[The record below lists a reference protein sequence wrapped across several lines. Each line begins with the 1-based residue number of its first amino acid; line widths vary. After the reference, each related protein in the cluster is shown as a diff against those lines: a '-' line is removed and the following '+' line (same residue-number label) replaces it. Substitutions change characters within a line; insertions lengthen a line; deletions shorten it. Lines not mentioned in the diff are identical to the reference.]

1 MATAF
6 LGVGSNIER
15 ERYIVA
21 GLDALQGIFGELA
34 LSSVYDSEA
43 IGFDGQPFLNLVARV
58 ETGLAV
64 GELARQLRHIE
75 VEHGR
80 LPGATRFS
88 ARQLDID
95 LLTYDDEVGIIDG
108 VDVTIF
114 DCGFSAINQTAIC
127 FRSDGM
133 NLPVFELRPR
143 DLGDKSSGYPSIAF
157 DKDTDFSGS
166 YYLSGN
172 DEAEIRSIFTPAIRS
187 FFKLYNGRYVEGHGD
202 ALLYCIIGERI
213 GLGTIP

>member
-1 MATAF
+1 MATVF

-21 GLDALQGIFGELA
+21 GLDALQGVFGELA

-108 VDVTIF
+108 VDLPRGEILENAFVLCPMAELAPRALHPTLRK
-114 DCGFSAINQTAIC
+114 SYAALWQAYNQASQMLSKVD
-127 FRSDGM
+127 FAWRGR
-133 NLPVFELRPR
+133 PVSV
-143 DLGDKSSGYPSIAF
+143 SS
-157 DKDTDFSGS
+157 
-166 YYLSGN
+166 
-172 DEAEIRSIFTPAIRS
+172 PA
-187 FFKLYNGRYVEGHGD
+187 
-202 ALLYCIIGERI
+202 A
-213 GLGTIP
+213 PPAA